1 MSVVKIDDSGRETL
15 TDKKIN
21 SHISNEKFENRLFI
35 RLIVKDKHFEKVS
48 FKYTN
53 FESSYLRGCKF
64 DSCDFTGC
72 KFVGT
77 NFSGAKFIGCKFDYT
92 IFEKTIIDNDILD
105 NCCPSQENLKLKFAR
120 TLRVNFQKLGDSDS
134 VNKAIKVE
142 LDATKEHLHKA
153 WHSNES
159 YYRQK
164 YKNIKRIEMF
174 FYWLNF
180 SFWDLIWGNGEDIL
194 KLIRSVFVFFILMG
208 LFDIVIN
215 QNQYLTSN
223 SFDFI
228 WQMPVKIPAI
238 FFATL
243 SSPNYPLWYTTL
255 VFVVRLVFFSLF
267 TSVVIKRL
275 NRR

>member
-1 MSVVKIDDSGRETL
+1 
-15 TDKKIN
+15 
-21 SHISNEKFENRLFI
+21 
-35 RLIVKDKHFEKVS
+35 
-48 FKYTN
+48 
-53 FESSYLRGCKF
+53 
-64 DSCDFTGC
+64 
-72 KFVGT
+72 
-77 NFSGAKFIGCKFDYT
+77 
-92 IFEKTIIDNDILD
+92 
-105 NCCPSQENLKLKFAR
+105 
-120 TLRVNFQKLGDSDS
+120 
-134 VNKAIKVE
+134 
-142 LDATKEHLHKA
+142 
-153 WHSNES
+153 
-159 YYRQK
+159 
-164 YKNIKRIEMF
+164 MF

-194 KLIRSVFVFFILMG
+194 KLVRSVFVFFILMG

-255 VFVVRLVFFSLF
+255 VFFVRLVFFSLF